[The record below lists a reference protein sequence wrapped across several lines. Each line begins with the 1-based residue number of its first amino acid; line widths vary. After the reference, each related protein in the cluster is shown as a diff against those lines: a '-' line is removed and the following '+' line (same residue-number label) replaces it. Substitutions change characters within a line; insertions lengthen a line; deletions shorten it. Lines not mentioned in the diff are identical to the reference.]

1 MASAALEKR
10 DEEIEKLKG
19 RVSSI
24 RRAAEREANKIQS
37 LAVKSVVSFAF
48 GRYQRNE
55 TQAGR
60 ALPTAMGLEP
70 ELLYGALL
78 YGAARFSDGRTAEVL
93 EDASEPF
100 LMIYAYKKGQA
111 PG

>member
-10 DEEIEKLKG
+10 DEEIDRLKA
-19 RVSSI
+19 RVGSI
-24 RRAAEREANKIQS
+24 RRAAEREANKVQS
-37 LAVKSVVSFAF
+37 LAVKGVVAFAF

-55 TQAGR
+55 ANAGR
-60 ALPTAMGLEP
+60 TLPTAMNLEP

-78 YGAARFSDGRTAEVL
+78 YGASRFSDGRTAEVL

-100 LMIYAYKKGQA
+100 LTIYAYKRGQA
-111 PG
+111 P